1 MKQAWSFSRNV
12 QSTAYTQTLCPQK
25 ISIILFT
32 TDEIFIKLRGLIRES
47 TQDTRGV
54 VFALKSMQCPYRKR
68 FILMTSC
75 RTETE
80 AVEWRKLDQI

>member
-1 MKQAWSFSRNV
+1 MKF
-12 QSTAYTQTLCPQK
+12 
-25 ISIILFT
+25 
-32 TDEIFIKLRGLIRES
+32 FIKLRGLIRES